1 MLHELLRIIAENP
14 VHDMR
19 GLLEGLA
26 AAGIQTDRGT
36 VELAMLELEHKGYLR
51 RSPQVVC
58 SPGTGEPA
66 AACGACALHCAGR
79 PLVGWTL
86 TDKALARR

>member
-14 VHDMR
+14 VQGLR
-19 GLLEGLA
+19 GLLEALA
-26 AAGIQTDRGT
+26 AAGIRTDRGT

-51 RSPQVVC
+51 RSPQVAC
-58 SPGTGEPA
+58 FPGTGKAA
-66 AACGACALHCAGR
+66 AACAGCSLHCTGR